1 LKPLLMKD
9 IIFRSALPVLV
20 FYLLVFLSPAAVTG
34 AALHHELYVRLQPET
49 HTLFGVDHITYKPAV
64 NRNPLTLRLSPRAS
78 ILEVTVNGTA
88 AAYQFLEGRLTV
100 PMVPGNGGQ
109 ARVSVRYSAV
119 FDDPFPEETPVNTES
134 PGYGV
139 TGIVGP
145 QGTFLLPGA
154 GWYPR
159 SRAESSR
166 FDITVDAPENVIAV
180 TAGRS
185 VGTKRQDGRTRSFW
199 RVDRAAEGLSLS
211 AGPYIV
217 TEAASNGIQ
226 VATYFFPETQPLSKR
241 YIAATTHYLQL
252 YEGLFGPYPFE
263 KFAVVENFFPTG
275 YGFPSY
281 TVMGGTI
288 LRLPFIVNV
297 SLGHEIAHSWW
308 GNGVKV
314 DDASGN
320 WAEGLT
326 TYVADHL
333 FKERESAEAAR
344 RHRLQWL
351 RNYAVL
357 VEPERDF
364 PLSQFTARVDP
375 ATRVIGY
382 EKSAMVF
389 HMLRKILGEAVF
401 WGALKDLYSEKRFQY
416 ASWEDFRAAFE
427 RRAGK
432 GPCCTLEGF
441 FSQWILKKG
450 APNLALENVS
460 REPAGTAWR
469 VSGQVRQTAPAF
481 DMPLKL
487 RIETG
492 AGPVQRTL
500 SLHDLNTDFS
510 ILVPGK
516 PSAIHLDPDADV
528 FRRLHP
534 KEIPATVNTLK
545 GAKAVTVVIADGTGK
560 PGMDT
565 ADMLVAALG
574 LSRAEVIQEN
584 DLHTTETGSRHRVF
598 IGFPRNRDLIPAP
611 PDSLRITP
619 EGAGLGNRI
628 YREATDTFFGV
639 FADPRFPRRI
649 VAVLTPVHPELG
661 PLVARKAAHYG
672 KYSYLVFRK
681 GKNMEKGAWP
691 VTESPLEV
699 RWEQR
704 PGDR

>member
-1 LKPLLMKD
+1 MND
-9 IIFRSALPVLV
+9 TNFHATVTALV
-20 FYLLVFLSPAAVTG
+20 FYLLFFLSPAAATG
-34 AALHHELYVRLQPET
+34 VAMHHELYVRLQPET
-49 HTLFGVDHITYKPAV
+49 HTLFGVDAITFKPAV
-64 NRNPLTLRLSPRAS
+64 NKNPLTLWLSPRAS

-88 AAYQFLEGRLTV
+88 AAHQFLEGRLTV
-100 PMVPGNGGQ
+100 PMMPGNGGQ

-119 FDDPFPEETPVNTES
+119 FDDPFPETPANTEN

-145 QGTFLLPGA
+145 RGTFLLPGA

-159 SRAESSR
+159 SRGESSR
-166 FDITVDAPENVIAV
+166 FDITVDAPENGIAV

-185 VGTKRQDGRTRSFW
+185 GGTKIMGGRTRSFW
-199 RVDRAAEGLSLS
+199 RVDRATEGLSLS

-217 TEAASNGIQ
+217 TETEWDGIQ
-226 VATYFFPETQPLSKR
+226 VATYFLPETQPLSKR
-241 YIAATTHYLQL
+241 YIAATTRYLQL
-252 YEGLFGPYPFE
+252 YNALFGPYPFE

-281 TVMGGTI
+281 TVMGGTV

-308 GNGVKV
+308 GNGVQV
-314 DDASGN
+314 DDNGGN

-357 VEPERDF
+357 VDPETDF

-389 HMLRKILGEAVF
+389 HMLRKILGETVF
-401 WGALKDLYSEKRFQY
+401 WGGLKDLYSEKRFQS
-416 ASWEDFRAAFE
+416 ASWEDFRAVFE

-460 REPAGTAWR
+460 REPAGTFWR
-469 VSGQVRQTAPAF
+469 VSGQVRQSAPVF
-481 DMPLKL
+481 DIPVKL
-487 RIETG
+487 RIET
-492 AGPVQRTL
+492 ASGPVQHML
-500 SLHDLNTDFS
+500 SLHDPDTDFS
-510 ILVPGK
+510 LFVPGK
-516 PSAIHLDPDADV
+516 PSAVHLDPDVDV

-534 KEIPATVNTLK
+534 KEIPPTINFLK
-545 GAKAVTVVIADGTGK
+545 GAEAVTVVIADGAGK

-565 ADMLVAALG
+565 AEMLVAALG
-574 LSRAEVIQEN
+574 LSRIEIIQEN
-584 DLHTTETGSRHRVF
+584 DLHKTDTGSRHRVF
-598 IGFPRNRDLIPAP
+598 IGVPRNRDLIPAP
-611 PDSLRITP
+611 PAPLRITP
-619 EGAGLGNRI
+619 EGVALGKRT

-639 FADPRFPRRI
+639 LADPRFPGHV

-661 PLVARKAAHYG
+661 PLAARKAAHYG
-672 KYSYLVFRK
+672 KYSYLVFRQ
-681 GKNMEKGAWP
+681 GRNAEKGTWP

-704 PGDR
+704 PDDR